1 VVSQV
6 ETILVTC
13 EMWGDLQKKRSNTKI
28 FVHDARG
35 AVAPTVSIEG
45 QVTFKHR
52 LGHNGDCL
60 DSMFAPNPLVILV
73 VDADTNPYDSS
84 LRV

>member
-1 VVSQV
+1 MAPGNPWTWLKQSISKRTVNKIVTGTVPGKKKWFHVVSQV

-45 QVTFKHR
+45 
-52 LGHNGDCL
+52 
-60 DSMFAPNPLVILV
+60 
-73 VDADTNPYDSS
+73 
-84 LRV
+84 